1 MEYRKL
7 GSSDL
12 KVSVI
17 GFGAWGIGGAPFWST
32 EGDTMSVKSIKKA
45 FDLGINF
52 VSNYSVQEM
61 QDCLKTGPLVSLQPE
76 YSLLQRAIEK
86 ETVPFCLIHEIGVIA
101 YSPLASGVLTGKYD
115 RDTKFKDWRSKGII
129 GQFTGEAYQRNI
141 EKVERLKKIAEA
153 AGKTCGQMAVNWVV
167 RQPGVASALVGVKN
181 DRQVEENLKSAGW
194 QPDAPVQDEIDR
206 IFAVE
211 G

>member
-1 MEYRKL
+1 MEEVDQSLKRL
-7 GSSDL
+7 DTDVIDL
-12 KVSVI
+12 YQVHWPDGKTPHEETMEALLKIREQGKIRYI
-17 GFGAWGIGGAPFWST
+17 G
-32 EGDTMSVKSIKKA
+32 
-45 FDLGINF
+45 
-52 VSNYSVQEM
+52 VSNYSVQQM

-86 ETVPFCLIHEIGVIA
+86 EAVPFCLIHDIGVIA

-129 GQFTGEAYQRNI
+129 GQFTGEGYVRNI
-141 EKVERLKKIAEA
+141 EKVERLKKIAESE
-153 AGKTCGQMAVNWVV
+153 GKTCGQMAVNWVI

-181 DRQVEENLKSAGW
+181 DRQVEENLKSVGW
-194 QPDAPVQDEIDR
+194 ELEASVQDEINR
-206 IFAVE
+206 IFAVA